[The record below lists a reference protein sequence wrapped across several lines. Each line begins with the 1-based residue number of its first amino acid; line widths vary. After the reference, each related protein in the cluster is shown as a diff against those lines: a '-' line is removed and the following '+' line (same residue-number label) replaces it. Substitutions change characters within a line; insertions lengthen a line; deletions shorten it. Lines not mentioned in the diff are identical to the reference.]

1 MIRVPLPFAAL
12 FALGTLAACSDDAD
26 PVPPVEQ
33 VSPSEAEALDAAAA
47 MIEQR
52 RLPAGVLPGEESP
65 QPDGTGAL
73 PAGAE
78 AEETGGPKS
87 MELPDE

>member
-1 MIRVPLPFAAL
+1 
-12 FALGTLAACSDDAD
+12 
-26 PVPPVEQ
+26 
-33 VSPSEAEALDAAAA
+33 

-78 AEETGGPKS
+78 AEETGGPES

>member
-33 VSPSEAEALDAAAA
+33 VSPSEAEELDAAAA

-52 RLPAGVLPGEESP
+52 RLPAGVLPGEE
-65 QPDGTGAL
+65 GTAARWNGR
-73 PAGAE
+73 PARWRRGRRNRR
-78 AEETGGPKS
+78 T
-87 MELPDE
+87 

>member
-1 MIRVPLPFAAL
+1 M
-12 FALGTLAACSDDAD
+12 
-26 PVPPVEQ
+26 EQ

-78 AEETGGPKS
+78 AEETGGPES